1 MSTDIYSCVNC
12 SKTNNNIKAITEI
25 QNVRKKCECLFYI
38 HEACILSWFKE
49 HSGCPRCSV
58 PIYLEHVINVC
69 EYNPISYVNNNLIS
83 YVNNNPISYV
93 NNKPIICLDNKSIRY
108 RVQDTH
114 YHTCITRLTILVI
127 IIIIIVL
134 VYNVL

>member
-1 MSTDIYSCVNC
+1 MSADIHYCTNC
-12 SKTNNNIKAITEI
+12 LQTNNIKAITEI

-69 EYNPISYVNNNLIS
+69 EHNLIQ
-83 YVNNNPISYV
+83 NNNPIS
-93 NNKPIICLDNKSIRY
+93 CLDNKSIRY
-108 RVQDTH
+108 RIQNIH

-127 IIIIIVL
+127 IIIIIIVL